1 MRRSKTTAMPPK
13 KDKTMTAVPTPAR
26 TTQTGSKTPPAVSP
40 AITDKDHEP
49 SLKRGRW
56 AKGVLTSDAAPPH
69 GVIDAA
75 FPPVSDAALPSTFV
89 LPDAATSLPTLD
101 DLAAASQTMSS
112 QLIIRVM
119 LDKVR
124 ARLSAVVEGGSITS
138 QLPLEIGRTNGCCAH
153 FVGPTAHAA
162 LESTGKWHG
171 AINLFWLDLLHVY
184 SLVDI

>member
-1 MRRSKTTAMPPK
+1 MPPK
-13 KDKTMTAVPTPAR
+13 KDKTMTAVPTLAR
-26 TTQTGSKTPPAVSP
+26 TTQTGSNTPPAVSP

-49 SLKRGRW
+49 SSKRGRRS
-56 AKGVLTSDAAPPH
+56 KGVLTSDAAPPH

-75 FPPVSDAALPSTFV
+75 FPPVSDAALPSSFV

-112 QLIIRVM
+112 QAIIRVM

-138 QLPLEIGRTNGCCAH
+138 QLPLEIDRTNGCCAH

>member
-1 MRRSKTTAMPPK
+1 MPPK

-26 TTQTGSKTPPAVSP
+26 TTQTGSNTPPAVSP

-75 FPPVSDAALPSTFV
+75 FPPVSDAALPSSFV

-112 QLIIRVM
+112 QSIIRVM

-138 QLPLEIGRTNGCCAH
+138 QLPLEICRTNRFCAH